1 MDSLDKYIKD
11 RYKDETFVKMMFRL
25 MKERDLTSSDIC
37 KRANID
43 HKYFSKLNTNPD
55 YKPSKKNVCA
65 LAIALHLDNAT
76 AKQLIKKAG
85 YILTSA
91 SKLDLVLRFCF
102 ENEIYDIH
110 KINELLYD
118 QGLTTLYISY

>member
-1 MDSLDKYIKD
+1 MDSLDKYIKE
-11 RYKDETFVKMMFRL
+11 RFKDETFVDMMFRL
-25 MKERDLTSSDIC
+25 MKERNLTSSDIVR
-37 KRANID
+37 RANID
-43 HKYFSKLNTNPD
+43 HKYFSKLNTNSD

-76 AKQLIKKAG
+76 AKQFIKKAG

-91 SKLDLVLRFCF
+91 NKFDLVLRYCF
-102 ENEIYDIH
+102 ENGIYDIH
-110 KINELLYD
+110 KVNELLYD